1 MIIDG
6 SNLAHRAF
14 NKFEKLKSQRGIGT
28 GLVYGTLRL
37 LQQYI
42 FRFKPEHVL
51 VTFDTW
57 QSKKSNFRNKILD
70 TYKGKRETRIDRD
83 YTEFNR
89 QIRLTRRLLRHLGI
103 QVVYDRTGLGFESD
117 DYIAYF
123 AKKHNGKVLI
133 VSSDKDFS
141 QLINKDVK
149 IFNPSRDKVV
159 STTNCKDVY
168 GWEPE
173 QCVDFLSLV
182 GDTSDNIPGYYQIG
196 PKKAEQFLSQ
206 FGSIDDFLINGE
218 EFKGIDNAILL
229 TVSERNRALIDLD
242 YSSGKVRIPP
252 LWCGRFD
259 VKKLRRNFNKYSLL
273 SFREKSFIDTFK
285 TIKQWNL

>member
-1 MIIDG
+1 MKKEKSKLLMIVDG
-6 SNLAHRAF
+6 SNLAHRAY

-42 FRFKPEHVL
+42 FRFNQLIPR
-51 VTFDTW
+51 TR
-57 QSKKSNFRNKILD
+57 NARRNKILD

-123 AKKHNGKVLI
+123 AKRHKGKVLI

-168 GWEPE
+168 GWEPD
-173 QCVDFLSLV
+173 QSCKF
-182 GDTSDNIPGYYQIG
+182 
-196 PKKAEQFLSQ
+196 
-206 FGSIDDFLINGE
+206 
-218 EFKGIDNAILL
+218 
-229 TVSERNRALIDLD
+229 
-242 YSSGKVRIPP
+242 
-252 LWCGRFD
+252 
-259 VKKLRRNFNKYSLL
+259 
-273 SFREKSFIDTFK
+273 
-285 TIKQWNL
+285 